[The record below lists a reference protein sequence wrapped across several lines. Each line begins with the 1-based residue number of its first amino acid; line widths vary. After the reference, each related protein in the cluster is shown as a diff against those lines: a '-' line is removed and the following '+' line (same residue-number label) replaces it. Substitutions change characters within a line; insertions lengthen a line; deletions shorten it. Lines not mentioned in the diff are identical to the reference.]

1 MGGWSNTNTSSGGGG
16 SVDSVTGLNTNNLDP
31 ANPVVEISVDGTTI
45 TGAGTPASPL
55 QANFPTTKYGS
66 FSSQTTQG
74 LLVPFDSTPINTETT
89 NESNGVSV
97 NPLSRN
103 IEFTTFGIYMVEAT
117 ILFRHNSPLSADS
130 GYVWIQKGG
139 LDVAESTRSIRLNQ
153 NINITT
159 LTVSYMVNIASVSDT
174 LRLYFTTSST
184 DVEIYYDSTVSGIP
198 NSSSVI
204 INVFQIA

>member
-31 ANPVVEISVDGTTI
+31 ANPVVNISVDGTTI
-45 TGAGTPASPL
+45 TGRGTPASPL

-66 FSSQTTQG
+66 FRSQSTQ
-74 LLVPFDSTPINTETT
+74 VVIVATENPISTEYTD
-89 NESNGVSV
+89 ESVGVSV
-97 NPLSRN
+97 NPLSGN
-103 IEFTTFGIYMVEAT
+103 IEFTTVGIYMVEAT

-130 GYVWIQKGG
+130 GYVWIQKDGVN
-139 LDVAESTRSIRLNQ
+139 VAESTRSIRLNQ

-159 LTVSYMVNIASVSDT
+159 LTLSYMVNIASVSDT
-174 LRLYFTTSST
+174 LRLYFTTTST